1 MSFLANRIREKLSE
15 TKFIDKGT
23 IRECANDYPELADI
37 TFKSFDSIAPKKT
50 AVDFSSKNKMV
61 SKFAY
66 AEDEGQLHDFYK
78 DYQSEEDIDR
88 LIGDSPADGLGLDPD
103 KLPPREEWIE
113 KKEKEEQR
121 RVDKENAKIEK
132 EQAEQEKELL
142 ARQKEQEAQA
152 MNQRL
157 Q

>member
-1 MSFLANRIREKLSE
+1 MSFLADRIREMLSK
-15 TKFIDKGT
+15 TKFIEKGT
-23 IRECANDYPELADI
+23 IREGADDDPALAGI
-37 TFKSFDSIAPKKT
+37 VFKSFNSIALPKT
-50 AVDFSSKNKMV
+50 AADFASNRKMV

-66 AEDEGQLHDFYK
+66 AEDEEQLHDFYK

-132 EQAEQEKELL
+132 EQAEQEKELI
-142 ARQKEQEAQA
+142 AQQKEQQAQA
-152 MNQRL
+152 MNQGL